1 MKSVDTR
8 LIAFRCPVELLEKMD
23 LLAAAVQSNR
33 TAVILES
40 IRLLARQARKRGGH
54 LVPPYTNA
62 IMAEMSFAPRP
73 RKPRVYKRGKGKGRR
88 RRKTSTQG
96 DAS

>member
-1 MKSVDTR
+1 MDTR
-8 LIAFRCPVELLEKMD
+8 LIAFRCPVELIEKMD

-54 LVPPYTNA
+54 LIPPYTNA
-62 IMAEMSFAPRP
+62 AMAELSFAPRP
-73 RKPRVYKRGKGKGRR
+73 RKPRTKKAK
-88 RRKTSTQG
+88 
-96 DAS
+96 